1 MAVIGPKIIALGETD
16 FIKAQ
21 IRPALQIKP
30 LSFHNCENATNKQT
44 ANAVNIEPAN
54 GKYILCNKLPIIIS
68 KDAHNPATTAAFSHT
83 I

>member
-1 MAVIGPKIIALGETD
+1 MAVIGPKIIALGKTD

-21 IRPALQIKP
+21 IIPALQISP
-30 LSFHNCENATNKQT
+30 LSFHNYEKATNKQT

-54 GKYILCNKLPIIIS
+54 GKCILCNKLPIIIS
-68 KDAHNPATTAAFSHT
+68 KEAHNPAITAALNHT